1 MKANAC
7 YSPGN
12 EPASLRF
19 FINRFLTELLEDYP
33 EMVIP
38 AGSWNRIK
46 YENAAEKLC
55 IYLGYDSV
63 PALLEAYGF
72 TLG

>member
-1 MKANAC
+1 MNANAC
-7 YSPGN
+7 CTPGN

-38 AGSWNRIK
+38 AGSWDGIK
-46 YENAAEKLC
+46 YDNAAQKLC
-55 IYLGYDSV
+55 TYLGYDSV